1 MNPVLESILATG
13 YAQSAQGA
21 AVKVHSHIRREQGE
35 FLQSLIGALRP
46 QTTLEIGL
54 AMGVSALF
62 ICEALTRLPDARHI
76 VVDPAQHSAE
86 YWQGIG
92 LHNLHAAGYGE
103 MVEFYELPSHLA
115 LPQLAAAGRRVD
127 FAFIDGAHLFDYALV
142 DFFLVDKLLRVGGVV
157 AFDDLWMPSI
167 QRLCRYI
174 ITNRCYTVFRYFPN
188 GTEPASKLTLKRRLL
203 GKGAEY
209 APTLGRALKFEYATP
224 EFDVKL
230 GLPNQCI
237 AFVKQAEDQRAWD
250 FHQDF

>member
-1 MNPVLESILATG
+1 MNPVLESILETG
-13 YAQSAQGA
+13 YVQSAQGE
-21 AVKVHSHIRREQGE
+21 AVKLHSHIRREEGE
-35 FLQSLIGALRP
+35 FLQSLINAIRP

-62 ICEALTRLPDARHI
+62 ICEALARLPDARHI
-76 VVDPAQHSAE
+76 VVDPAQHSPD

-115 LPQLAAAGRRVD
+115 LPQLLAAGRRVD

-142 DFFLVDKLLRVGGVV
+142 DFFLVDKLLRVGGIV
-157 AFDDLWMPSI
+157 AFDDLWMPGI

-174 ITNRCYTVFRYFPN
+174 ITNRSYTVFRYFPN
-188 GTEPASKLTLKRRLL
+188 GADGAAKLSLKRRLL
-203 GKGAEY
+203 EKGVGY
-209 APTLGRALKFEYATP
+209 APALQRALKFEYVAP
-224 EFDVKL
+224 ELDIKL

-237 AFVKQAEDQRAWD
+237 AFLKQAEDQRAWD
-250 FHQDF
+250 FHRDF